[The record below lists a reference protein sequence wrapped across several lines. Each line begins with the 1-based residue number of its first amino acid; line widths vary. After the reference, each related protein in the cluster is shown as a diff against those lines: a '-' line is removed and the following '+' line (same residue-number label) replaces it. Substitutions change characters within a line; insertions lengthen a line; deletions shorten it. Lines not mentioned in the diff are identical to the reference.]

1 MSNNDTKEKLT
12 SLLCWEKIYNILP
25 NEYKK
30 KFIDSS
36 KYISHRGPDN
46 NKSFFHRDIN
56 LIFYRLRIRDLTI
69 YGDQPMFSYSKKLI
83 LRY

>member
-1 MSNNDTKEKLT
+1 MCGFIAYFPLSENKFN
-12 SLLCWEKIYNILP
+12 
-25 NEYKK
+25 KK

-56 LIFYRLRIRDLTI
+56 LIFYRLRIRDLTTH
-69 YGDQPMFSYSKKLI
+69 GDQPMFSY
-83 LRY
+83 